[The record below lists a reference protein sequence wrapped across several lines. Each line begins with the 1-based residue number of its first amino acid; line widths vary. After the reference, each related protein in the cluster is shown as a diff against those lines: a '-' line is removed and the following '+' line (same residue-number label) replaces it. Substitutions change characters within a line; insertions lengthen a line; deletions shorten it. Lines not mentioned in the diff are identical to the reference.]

1 MPGRCIIL
9 EQDLQ
14 VSKLDESSWDRKF
27 CAEEGR
33 LVQGRTKE
41 RFAYCQQGVSPAFT
55 SDKHH
60 ILFGA
65 PGVYDWKVC
74 VRECVAGMLFQF
86 QDV

>member
-33 LVQGRTKE
+33 LVGGRTKE
-41 RFAYCQQGVSPAFT
+41 RFAYCQQGVSPA
-55 SDKHH
+55 S
-60 ILFGA
+60 L
-65 PGVYDWKVC
+65 
-74 VRECVAGMLFQF
+74 
-86 QDV
+86 